1 MMRHWKTI
9 AKVAVAVLTAL
20 LGALGSAAAG
30 VLRSEPKMDEDVSKW
45 AHPLFFLCQ
54 NATLIEL

>member
-9 AKVAVAVLTAL
+9 AKVAVAEVPLQ
-20 LGALGSAAAG
+20 GFG
-30 VLRSEPKMDEDVSKW
+30 SEPKMDEDVSKW

>member
-20 LGALGSAAAG
+20 LG
-30 VLRSEPKMDEDVSKW
+30 PKMDEDVSKW